1 MSTTERD
8 ACIAINSAMTRL
20 MRQIRRVDERQGV
33 GRARLSAL
41 AVLHFGG
48 ACSLTELA
56 DAEMVSRATMHHVIA
71 GLEGD
76 RMVTRKTDPADARRH
91 IVTLTAKGR
100 RIITNAHAARI
111 DYLQGLL
118 ASLAVTPTDRPADTP
133 GDTLTETPTAE
144 ELAITAQTMLKLRD
158 AAAGAGA

>member
-1 MSTTERD
+1 MSTAERD

-56 DAEMVSRATMHHVIA
+56 NAEMVSRATMHHVVA

-76 RMVTRKTDPADARRH
+76 RLVTRTTDPADARRH
-91 IVTLTAKGR
+91 IVTLTRKGR
-100 RIITNAHAARI
+100 RIITNAQAARI
-111 DYLQGLL
+111 NYLEGLL
-118 ASLAVTPTDRPADTP
+118 AEQAGSDTH
-133 GDTLTETPTAE
+133 TRTETPTAE

-158 AAAGAGA
+158 AAARAAT